1 MSRWGKI
8 SSIWA
13 RLALASIRRP
23 PIKSLWLAPPEKA
36 GLDPNRLLE
45 AIGAGAA
52 GSWQL
57 TNMAPRVLK
66 GDLAPGFFVKHFIK
80 DMKIVQQES
89 RQRGVEL
96 EMLDAVLKMYEQMS
110 EMGLDDRGTQ
120 ALIQYYRK

>member
-1 MSRWGKI
+1 
-8 SSIWA
+8 
-13 RLALASIRRP
+13 
-23 PIKSLWLAPPEKA
+23 
-36 GLDPNRLLE
+36 
-45 AIGAGAA
+45 
-52 GSWQL
+52 
-57 TNMAPRVLK
+57 MAPRVLK

-96 EMLDAVLKMYEQMS
+96 EMLDAVLKMYEKMS